1 MARPSNTEHRRQE
14 IVLGLMSAMA
24 EKGYEKASIQSIAKA
39 AGLSPGLIHYHFKTK
54 LEILIALMTELS
66 GKADERYELLVA
78 KAGSAED
85 KLMAYIDAA
94 LALGEG
100 SDQQAVAAW
109 VIIGAEAVRLED
121 VRNLYQEV
129 IEKHSETLVEL
140 LTQAAKAG
148 LEAKSGMESKFGTKE
163 AKELATFIIASIEGA
178 YQIATTIPDASK
190 DYAARVLKAAV
201 LNAIAS

>member
-24 EKGYEKASIQSIAKA
+24 ERGYEKASIQSIAKA

-66 GKADERYELLVA
+66 DKADERYELLA
-78 KAGSAED
+78 TKAESAED

-100 SDQQAVAAW
+100 SDHQAVAAW

-121 VRNLYQEV
+121 VRNLYQYV
-129 IEKHSETLVEL
+129 IARHSNTLVEL
-140 LTQAAKAG
+140 LTQAST
-148 LEAKSGMESKFGTKE
+148 EVGTKLNKKK
-163 AKELATFIIASIEGA
+163 AKELATFIIASIQGA
-178 YQIATTIPDASK
+178 YQIATTVPDASK
-190 DYAARVLKAAV
+190 DYAAKILKESV
-201 LNAIAS
+201 LNQMA

>member
-54 LEILIALMTELS
+54 LEILIALMTEIS
-66 GKADERYELLVA
+66 DKAEERYELLAA
-78 KAGSAED
+78 KADSAED
-85 KLMAYIDAA
+85 KLIAYIDAA

-121 VRNLYQEV
+121 VRSLYQEV
-129 IEKHSETLVEL
+129 IARHSKTLVEL
-140 LTQAAKAG
+140 LTQAALANKK
-148 LEAKSGMESKFGTKE
+148 LSKKV

-178 YQIATTIPDASK
+178 YQIATTIPNASK
-190 DYAARVLKAAV
+190 DYAARILKVAV
-201 LNAIAS
+201 LNAIS

>member
-54 LEILIALMTELS
+54 LEILIALMNELS
-66 GKADERYELLVA
+66 SKADERFEVLA
-78 KAGSAED
+78 AEANSAEG

-100 SDQQAVAAW
+100 SNQQAVAAW
-109 VIIGAEAVRLED
+109 VIIGAEAVRLDD
-121 VRNLYQEV
+121 VRSLYQEV
-129 IEKHSETLVEL
+129 IAKHTKTLVEL
-140 LTQAAKAG
+140 LSHAA
-148 LEAKSGMESKFGTKE
+148 LEAASKTGSELSKVK

-190 DYAARVLKAAV
+190 NYAARILKESV
-201 LNAIAS
+201 LNAIA

>member
-24 EKGYEKASIQSIAKA
+24 ERGYEKASIQSIAKA

-66 GKADERYELLVA
+66 DKADERYELLA
-78 KAGSAED
+78 TKAESAED

-121 VRNLYQEV
+121 VRNLYQDV
-129 IEKHSETLVEL
+129 IAKHSNTLVEL
-140 LTQAAKAG
+140 LIQASS
-148 LEAKSGMESKFGTKE
+148 EVGTKLNKKK
-163 AKELATFIIASIEGA
+163 AKELATFIIASIQGA
-178 YQIATTIPDASK
+178 YQIATTVPDASK
-190 DYAARVLKAAV
+190 DYAAKMLKESV
-201 LNAIAS
+201 LNAIT

>member
-1 MARPSNTEHRRQE
+1 MSTIMARPSNTEHRRQE

-24 EKGYEKASIQSIAKA
+24 ERGYEKASIQSIAKA

-66 GKADERYELLVA
+66 DKADERYELLA
-78 KAGSAED
+78 TKAESAED

-109 VIIGAEAVRLED
+109 VIIGAEAVRLEY
-121 VRNLYQEV
+121 VRNLYQDV
-129 IEKHSETLVEL
+129 IAKHSNTLVEL
-140 LTQAAKAG
+140 LIQASS
-148 LEAKSGMESKFGTKE
+148 EVGTKLNKKK
-163 AKELATFIIASIEGA
+163 AKELATFIIASIQGA
-178 YQIATTIPDASK
+178 YQIATTVPDASK
-190 DYAARVLKAAV
+190 DYAAKMLKESV
-201 LNAIAS
+201 LNAIT

>member
-24 EKGYEKASIQSIAKA
+24 ERGYEKASIQSIAKA

-66 GKADERYELLVA
+66 DKADERYELLA
-78 KAGSAED
+78 TKAESAED

-121 VRNLYQEV
+121 IRNLYQDV
-129 IEKHSETLVEL
+129 IAKHSNTLVEL
-140 LTQAAKAG
+140 LIQASS
-148 LEAKSGMESKFGTKE
+148 EVGTKLNKKK
-163 AKELATFIIASIEGA
+163 AKELATFIIASIQGA
-178 YQIATTIPDASK
+178 YQIATTVPDASK
-190 DYAARVLKAAV
+190 DYAAKMLKESV
-201 LNAIAS
+201 LNAIT

>member
-66 GKADERYELLVA
+66 GKADERYELLEA
-78 KAGSAED
+78 NAESAED

-100 SDQQAVAAW
+100 SNQQAVAAW

-129 IEKHSETLVEL
+129 IAKHSETLVEL
-140 LTQAAKAG
+140 LTQAA
-148 LEAKSGMESKFGTKE
+148 LEIRLEKNKKLSKKE

-190 DYAARVLKAAV
+190 DYAAKTLKAAV
-201 LNAIAS
+201 LNAIS

>member
-66 GKADERYELLVA
+66 SKADDRYELLVA
-78 KAGSAED
+78 KADTAED

-121 VRNLYQEV
+121 VRSLYQEV
-129 IEKHSETLVEL
+129 IAKHSETLVAL
-140 LTQAAKAG
+140 LTQAASTEKK
-148 LEAKSGMESKFGTKE
+148 LSKKK

-190 DYAARVLKAAV
+190 DYAARILKEAV
-201 LNAIAS
+201 LNAIAD

>member
-54 LEILIALMTELS
+54 LEILIALMNELS
-66 GKADERYELLVA
+66 SKADERYELLEA
-78 KAGSAED
+78 NAESAED

-100 SDQQAVAAW
+100 SNQQAVAAW

-129 IEKHSETLVEL
+129 IAKHSKTLVEL
-140 LTQAAKAG
+140 LSHAA
-148 LEAKSGMESKFGTKE
+148 LEAGSKTGSELSKVK

-178 YQIATTIPDASK
+178 YQIATTIPNASK
-190 DYAARVLKAAV
+190 DYAARILKVAV
-201 LNAIAS
+201 LNAIS

>member
-54 LEILIALMTELS
+54 LEILIALMNELS
-66 GKADERYELLVA
+66 SKADERFEELA
-78 KAGSAED
+78 AEARSAED

-100 SDQQAVAAW
+100 SDQNAVAAW

-121 VRNLYQEV
+121 VRSLYQEV
-129 IEKHSETLVEL
+129 ISKHSRTLIEL
-140 LTQAAKAG
+140 LTHTA
-148 LEAKSGMESKFGTKE
+148 LEAGNKLTKKHAE
-163 AKELATFIIASIEGA
+163 ELATFIIASIEGA

-190 DYAARVLKAAV
+190 NYAARILKEAV
-201 LNAIAS
+201 MNAISNR

>member
-14 IVLGLMSAMA
+14 IVLGLMAAMA

-54 LEILIALMTELS
+54 LEILIALMTEIS
-66 GKADERYELLVA
+66 GKAEDRYELLAA

-100 SDQQAVAAW
+100 SNQQAVAAW

-121 VRNLYQEV
+121 VRSLYQEV
-129 IEKHSETLVEL
+129 IAKHSKTLVEL
-140 LTQAAKAG
+140 LTQAA
-148 LEAKSGMESKFGTKE
+148 LESKSKLSQKK

-190 DYAARVLKAAV
+190 DYAAKTLKAAV
-201 LNAIAS
+201 LNAISQ

>member
-66 GKADERYELLVA
+66 DKADERYELLATKAESA
-78 KAGSAED
+78 KD

-121 VRNLYQEV
+121 VRDLYQEV
-129 IEKHSETLVEL
+129 IAKHSNTLVEL
-140 LTQAAKAG
+140 LTQASS
-148 LEAKSGMESKFGTKE
+148 EIGTKLNKKK
-163 AKELATFIIASIEGA
+163 AKELATFIIASIQGA
-178 YQIATTIPDASK
+178 YQIATTVPDASK
-190 DYAARVLKAAV
+190 DYAAKMLKESV
-201 LNAIAS
+201 LNQMA

>member
-1 MARPSNTEHRRQE
+1 MSTIMARPSNTEHRRQE

-54 LEILIALMTELS
+54 LEILIALMNELS
-66 GKADERYELLVA
+66 DKADERYELLA
-78 KAGSAED
+78 TKTESAED

-121 VRNLYQEV
+121 VRDLYQDV
-129 IEKHSETLVEL
+129 IAKHSHTLVEL
-140 LTQAAKAG
+140 LTQASS
-148 LEAKSGMESKFGTKE
+148 EVGTKLNKKK
-163 AKELATFIIASIEGA
+163 AKELATFIIASIQGA
-178 YQIATTIPDASK
+178 YQIATTVPDASK
-190 DYAARVLKAAV
+190 DYAAKMLKESV
-201 LNAIAS
+201 LNQMA

>member
-54 LEILIALMTELS
+54 LEILIALMNELS
-66 GKADERYELLVA
+66 DKADERYELLA
-78 KAGSAED
+78 TKTESAED

-121 VRNLYQEV
+121 VRDLYQDV
-129 IEKHSETLVEL
+129 IAKHSHTLVEL
-140 LTQAAKAG
+140 LTQASS
-148 LEAKSGMESKFGTKE
+148 EVGTKLNKKK
-163 AKELATFIIASIEGA
+163 AKELATFIIASIQGA
-178 YQIATTIPDASK
+178 YQIATTVPDASK
-190 DYAARVLKAAV
+190 DYAAKMLKESV
-201 LNAIAS
+201 LNQMA

>member
-66 GKADERYELLVA
+66 SKADERYELLEANA
-78 KAGSAED
+78 KSAED

-100 SDQQAVAAW
+100 SNQQAVAAW

-129 IEKHSETLVEL
+129 IAKHSETLVEL
-140 LTQAAKAG
+140 LTQAA
-148 LEAKSGMESKFGTKE
+148 LEIRLEKNKKLSKKE

-190 DYAARVLKAAV
+190 DYAAKTLKAAV
-201 LNAIAS
+201 LNAIS

>member
-14 IVLGLMSAMA
+14 IILGLMAAMA

-39 AGLSPGLIHYHFKTK
+39 AGLSPGLIHYHFKSK
-54 LEILIALMTELS
+54 LEILIALMTQLS
-66 GKADERYELLVA
+66 GKADARYESLLA
-78 KAGSAED
+78 KADSAED

-100 SDQQAVAAW
+100 SDQQAVASW

-121 VRNLYQEV
+121 VRVLYQEV
-129 IEKHSETLVEL
+129 IAKHSETLIEL
-140 LTQAAKAG
+140 LVQAAAEVDNK
-148 LEAKSGMESKFGTKE
+148 LTKKK

-178 YQIATTIPDASK
+178 YQIATIIPEASK
-190 DYAARVLKAAV
+190 GYAARILKEAV
-201 LNAIAS
+201 LSAIS

>member
-24 EKGYEKASIQSIAKA
+24 ERGYEKASIQSIAKA

-66 GKADERYELLVA
+66 DKADERYELLA
-78 KAGSAED
+78 TQAESAED

-94 LALGEG
+94 LAFGEG

-121 VRNLYQEV
+121 VRNLYQDV
-129 IEKHSETLVEL
+129 IARHSNTLVEL
-140 LTQAAKAG
+140 LTQAST
-148 LEAKSGMESKFGTKE
+148 EVGTKLNKKK
-163 AKELATFIIASIEGA
+163 AKELATFIIASIQGA
-178 YQIATTIPDASK
+178 YQIATTVPDASK
-190 DYAARVLKAAV
+190 DYAAKILKESV
-201 LNAIAS
+201 LNAIT

>member
-54 LEILIALMTELS
+54 LEILIALMNELS
-66 GKADERYELLVA
+66 SKADERFEALAAEA
-78 KAGSAED
+78 KSAED

-100 SDQQAVAAW
+100 SNHQAVAAW

-121 VRNLYQEV
+121 VRSLYQEV
-129 IEKHSETLVEL
+129 IARHSKTLVEL
-140 LTQAAKAG
+140 LSHAA
-148 LEAKSGMESKFGTKE
+148 LESGSKTGSELSEMK
-163 AKELATFIIASIEGA
+163 AKELATFIIALIEGA

-190 DYAARVLKAAV
+190 NYAAKILKEAV
-201 LNAIAS
+201 LNAIS

>member
-54 LEILIALMTELS
+54 LEILIALMNELS
-66 GKADERYELLVA
+66 SKADERFEVLA
-78 KAGSAED
+78 AEANSAED

-100 SDQQAVAAW
+100 SNQQAVAAW
-109 VIIGAEAVRLED
+109 VIIGAEAVRLDD
-121 VRNLYQEV
+121 VRSLYQEV
-129 IEKHSETLVEL
+129 IAKHSKTLVEL
-140 LTQAAKAG
+140 LSHAA
-148 LEAKSGMESKFGTKE
+148 LEAGSKTGSELSKVK

-190 DYAARVLKAAV
+190 NYAARILKEAV
-201 LNAIAS
+201 LNAIS

>member
-1 MARPSNTEHRRQE
+1 MSTIMARPSNTEHRRQE

-66 GKADERYELLVA
+66 DKADERYELLATKAESA
-78 KAGSAED
+78 KD

-121 VRNLYQEV
+121 VRDLYQEV
-129 IEKHSETLVEL
+129 IAKHSNTLVEL
-140 LTQAAKAG
+140 LTQASS
-148 LEAKSGMESKFGTKE
+148 EIGTKLNKKK
-163 AKELATFIIASIEGA
+163 AKELATFIIASIQGA
-178 YQIATTIPDASK
+178 YQIATTVPDASK
-190 DYAARVLKAAV
+190 DYAAKMLKESV
-201 LNAIAS
+201 LNQMA

>member
-1 MARPSNTEHRRQE
+1 MSTIMARPSNTEHRRQE

-24 EKGYEKASIQSIAKA
+24 ERGYEKASIQSIAKA

-66 GKADERYELLVA
+66 DKADERYELLA
-78 KAGSAED
+78 TKAESAED

-121 VRNLYQEV
+121 VRNLYQDV
-129 IEKHSETLVEL
+129 IAKHSNTLVEL
-140 LTQAAKAG
+140 LIQASS
-148 LEAKSGMESKFGTKE
+148 EVGTKLNKKK
-163 AKELATFIIASIEGA
+163 AKELATFIIASIQGS
-178 YQIATTIPDASK
+178 YQIATTVPDASK
-190 DYAARVLKAAV
+190 DYAAKILKESV
-201 LNAIAS
+201 LNAIS

>member
-39 AGLSPGLIHYHFKTK
+39 SGLSPGLIHYHFKTK

-66 GKADERYELLVA
+66 DKADERYELLA
-78 KAGSAED
+78 TKAESAED

-100 SDQQAVAAW
+100 SDHQAVAAW

-121 VRNLYQEV
+121 VRNLYQDV
-129 IEKHSETLVEL
+129 IAKHSNTLVEL
-140 LTQAAKAG
+140 LTQASS
-148 LEAKSGMESKFGTKE
+148 EVGTKLNKKK
-163 AKELATFIIASIEGA
+163 AKELATFIMASIQGA
-178 YQIATTIPDASK
+178 YQIATTAPDASK
-190 DYAARVLKAAV
+190 DYAAKILKASV
-201 LNAIAS
+201 LNAIS

>member
-14 IVLGLMSAMA
+14 IVLGLMAAMA

-39 AGLSPGLIHYHFKTK
+39 AGLSSGLIHYHFKTK

-66 GKADERYELLVA
+66 SKADDRYELLVA
-78 KAGSAED
+78 KADSAED

-121 VRNLYQEV
+121 VRSLYQEV
-129 IEKHSETLVEL
+129 IAKHSKTLVEL
-140 LTQAAKAG
+140 LIHTSLDAG
-148 LEAKSGMESKFGTKE
+148 TTLHEKK
-163 AKELATFIIASIEGA
+163 AKEVASFIIASIQGT
-178 YQIATTIPDASK
+178 YQIATTVPDASK
-190 DYAARVLKAAV
+190 DYAARILKEAV
-201 LNAIAS
+201 LNAIS

>member
-54 LEILIALMTELS
+54 LEILIALMNELS
-66 GKADERYELLVA
+66 RKADERFDILAAEA
-78 KAGSAED
+78 ASTED

-100 SDQQAVAAW
+100 SDKNAVAAW

-129 IEKHSETLVEL
+129 ITKHSHTLVEL
-140 LTQAAKAG
+140 LTHTASEAG
-148 LEAKSGMESKFGTKE
+148 NSLTQKH

-178 YQIATTIPDASK
+178 YQIATTIPAASK
-190 DYAARVLKAAV
+190 DYAARILKEAV
-201 LNAIAS
+201 MNAIAN

>member
-54 LEILIALMTELS
+54 LEILIALMNELS
-66 GKADERYELLVA
+66 SKADERYELLVA
-78 KAGSAED
+78 KAESSED
-85 KLMAYIDAA
+85 KLIAYIDAA

-100 SDQQAVAAW
+100 SNQQAVAAW

-121 VRNLYQEV
+121 VRQAYQK
-129 IEKHSETLVEL
+129 IMTQHAKILVEL
-140 LTQAAKAG
+140 LTHAS
-148 LEAKSGMESKFGTKE
+148 LEKGNTLNKKK

-178 YQIATTIPDASK
+178 YQIATTIPSASK
-190 DYAARVLKAAV
+190 DYAAKLLKNAV
-201 LNAIAS
+201 LSALASHA

>member
-66 GKADERYELLVA
+66 DKADERYELLA
-78 KAGSAED
+78 TKAESAED

-121 VRNLYQEV
+121 VRNLYQDV
-129 IEKHSETLVEL
+129 IARHSNTLVEL
-140 LTQAAKAG
+140 LTQAST
-148 LEAKSGMESKFGTKE
+148 EVGTKLNKKK
-163 AKELATFIIASIEGA
+163 AKELATFIITSIQGA
-178 YQIATTIPDASK
+178 YQIATTVPDASK
-190 DYAARVLKAAV
+190 DYAAKILKASV
-201 LNAIAS
+201 LNQMA

>member
-54 LEILIALMTELS
+54 LEILIALMTDLS
-66 GKADERYELLVA
+66 DKADERYELLA
-78 KAGSAED
+78 TQAESAED

-121 VRNLYQEV
+121 VRNLYQDV
-129 IEKHSETLVEL
+129 IAKHSNTLVEL
-140 LTQAAKAG
+140 LTQASSEAGAK
-148 LEAKSGMESKFGTKE
+148 LNKKK
-163 AKELATFIIASIEGA
+163 AKELATFIIASIQGA
-178 YQIATTIPDASK
+178 YQIATTVPDASK
-190 DYAARVLKAAV
+190 DYAAKMLKESI
-201 LNAIAS
+201 LNAIS

>member
-66 GKADERYELLVA
+66 SKADERYELLEA
-78 KAGSAED
+78 NAESAED

-100 SDQQAVAAW
+100 SNQQAVAAW

-129 IEKHSETLVEL
+129 IAKHSKTLVEL
-140 LTQAAKAG
+140 LSHAA
-148 LEAKSGMESKFGTKE
+148 LEAGSKTGSELSKVK

-190 DYAARVLKAAV
+190 NYAARILKEAV
-201 LNAIAS
+201 LNAIA

>member
-66 GKADERYELLVA
+66 SKADERYELLEA
-78 KAGSAED
+78 NAESAED

-100 SDQQAVAAW
+100 SNQQAVAAW

-129 IEKHSETLVEL
+129 IAKHSKTLVEL
-140 LTQAAKAG
+140 LSHAA
-148 LEAKSGMESKFGTKE
+148 LEAGSKTGSELSKVK

-178 YQIATTIPDASK
+178 YQIATTIPNASK
-190 DYAARVLKAAV
+190 DYAARILKVAV
-201 LNAIAS
+201 LNAIS

>member
-39 AGLSPGLIHYHFKTK
+39 ASLSPGLIHYHFKTK
-54 LEILIALMTELS
+54 LEILIALMNELS
-66 GKADERYELLVA
+66 CKADERFESLA
-78 KAGSAED
+78 AEANSAEE

-100 SDQQAVAAW
+100 SNQQAVAAW
-109 VIIGAEAVRLED
+109 VIIGAEAVRLDD
-121 VRNLYQEV
+121 VRSLYQEV
-129 IEKHSETLVEL
+129 IAKHSKTLVEL
-140 LTQAAKAG
+140 LSHAA
-148 LEAKSGMESKFGTKE
+148 LEAGSETGSELSKVK

-190 DYAARVLKAAV
+190 DYAARILKEAV
-201 LNAIAS
+201 LNAIA

>member
-24 EKGYEKASIQSIAKA
+24 ERGYEKASIQSIAKA

-66 GKADERYELLVA
+66 DKADERYELLA
-78 KAGSAED
+78 TKAESAED

-121 VRNLYQEV
+121 VRNLYQDV
-129 IEKHSETLVEL
+129 IAKHSNTLVEL
-140 LTQAAKAG
+140 LIQASS
-148 LEAKSGMESKFGTKE
+148 EVGTKLNKKK
-163 AKELATFIIASIEGA
+163 AKELATFIIASIQGS
-178 YQIATTIPDASK
+178 YQIATTVPDASK
-190 DYAARVLKAAV
+190 DYAAKILKESV
-201 LNAIAS
+201 LNAIS

>member
-54 LEILIALMTELS
+54 LEILIALMNELS
-66 GKADERYELLVA
+66 SKADERFEVLA
-78 KAGSAED
+78 AEANSAEG

-94 LALGEG
+94 LSLGEG
-100 SDQQAVAAW
+100 SNQQAVAAW
-109 VIIGAEAVRLED
+109 VIIGAEAVRLDD
-121 VRNLYQEV
+121 VRSLYQEV
-129 IEKHSETLVEL
+129 IAKHTKTLVEL
-140 LTQAAKAG
+140 LSHAA
-148 LEAKSGMESKFGTKE
+148 LEAGSKTGSELSKVK

-190 DYAARVLKAAV
+190 NYAARILKESV
-201 LNAIAS
+201 LNAIA

>member
-66 GKADERYELLVA
+66 DKADERYELLA
-78 KAGSAED
+78 TKAESAED

-100 SDQQAVAAW
+100 SDHQAVAAW

-121 VRNLYQEV
+121 VRNLYQYV
-129 IEKHSETLVEL
+129 IARHSNTLVEL
-140 LTQAAKAG
+140 LTQAST
-148 LEAKSGMESKFGTKE
+148 EVGTKLNKKK
-163 AKELATFIIASIEGA
+163 AKELATFIIASIQGA
-178 YQIATTIPDASK
+178 YQIATTVPDASK
-190 DYAARVLKAAV
+190 DYAAKMLKESV
-201 LNAIAS
+201 LNAIT